1 MPIISKLRES
11 REGFVMDMLSLNE
24 TLIENIKKDIVRM
37 VKNLMDTELIKI
49 ILYGSCAR
57 GDYTD
62 DSDMDIALL
71 TKCDRANAKM
81 YGDSLALI
89 ATELAMKY
97 FVVVNLVCLPYQEFI
112 EKKSWYAYFQNID
125 REGIVLYG

>member
-1 MPIISKLRES
+1 
-11 REGFVMDMLSLNE
+11 MDMLSLNE
-24 TLIENIKKDIVRM
+24 TLIENIKKDIVCM